1 MEEKLDKLI
10 ALMEMQ
16 NRAWEKCLELL
27 FNVTETLT
35 ADKRERHA
43 LLAKH
48 PPPPRTPSDI
58 AQAANSYN
66 DQNHYGADLEEH
78 NYEQPA
84 PQAKLPEPQQL
95 TVTSKA
101 EMMEQVE
108 KKEISS

>member
-10 ALMEMQ
+10 SLMEMQ

-35 ADKRERHA
+35 ADKNERQA
-43 LLAKH
+43 LLSKH
-48 PPPPRTPSDI
+48 PPPRHMPSDI
-58 AQAANSYN
+58 AEAANAYN

-78 NYEQPA
+78 NYEQPVS
-84 PQAKLPEPQQL
+84 QSNNPEPHQL
-95 TVTSKA
+95 AVTSKA

-108 KKEISS
+108 KKELPS